1 VEYLEIGNEEDIPV
15 IIDKIRG
22 KYGSWRQIIIPTERE
37 TTMSGK
43 MVVTLFLRF
52 DPICKIEGEPEI
64 IEQFLENFQELCAE
78 DA

>member
-1 VEYLEIGNEEDIPV
+1 MEYLEIGNEEDIPV

-37 TTMSGK
+37 TTMRGK

-52 DPICKIEGEPEI
+52 DPICKIEGEPEFV
-64 IEQFLENFQELCAE
+64 EQFLENFQELCAE
-78 DA
+78 NA